1 MANYKLNEQMVAG
14 MSEGDKETILSLYLH
29 RCLTPSLIVK
39 HLYRNDGIPE
49 EIANHRLDAMILDH
63 LIEPVPYGSSEEALF
78 LTQFGVRTVVSL
90 FGDRLKKLY
99 KPGSQNTALPT
110 CFDLK
115 MHPANINHQMH
126 LNQFGL
132 EFEDYARGDAAYT
145 YYDEKFMPPASDFI
159 MPDGMIV
166 LPERIL
172 FLEMDM
178 GTERVK
184 RLAQKWNSYRM
195 FLNSPK
201 AFYEK
206 KPITMFFLLAG
217 VKRLSYRQKSVMR
230 SLMTYLNGRVN
241 GEFEAYIETPE
252 MCHEILQT
260 RYLSAGTEMAGAEKS
275 VLDCLR
281 AKYGFTVTQ
290 PPFLKTL
297 GFPGAY
303 YIKRLNTQ
311 GKIDVI
317 GSRPQEFILDL
328 WLDRRFSLFQNITNI
343 ERNEKVMRERVGRE
357 VPYLLVVSS
366 PIWAKRIPSITKTAI
381 SETIFFT
388 TPDRMS
394 TKSDWCRALFQIDQL
409 KNMNHFK
416 DDSLLETVHELRMA
430 KL

>member
-1 MANYKLNEQMVAG
+1 MANYKLNEQMVTG
-14 MSEGDKETILSLYLH
+14 MSEGDKATILSLYLH
-29 RCLTPSLIVK
+29 RCLTPSLIIK
-39 HLYRNDGIPE
+39 HLYPCDGVPE
-49 EIANHRLDAMILDH
+49 EIANHRLNAMILDH
-63 LIEPVPYGSSEEALF
+63 LIEPIPYGGSEDALF
-78 LTQFGVRTVVSL
+78 LTQIGVRTAVSL
-90 FGDRLKKLY
+90 FGDRLKELY
-99 KPGSQNTALPT
+99 KPGTQNVTLPT
-110 CFDLK
+110 CLDLK

-132 EFEDYARGDAAYT
+132 EFEEYAREEIEYT

-166 LPERIL
+166 LPDRLL

-217 VKRLSYRQKSVMR
+217 IKRLSYRQKSVMC
-230 SLMTYLNGRVN
+230 SLMTYLNGRVD
-241 GEFEAYIETPE
+241 GQFEAYIETPE

-260 RYLSAGTEMAGAEKS
+260 RYLSAGTEMAASEEA
-275 VLDCLR
+275 VLRFLR
-281 AKYGFTVTQ
+281 TKFGFAVTQ
-290 PPFLKTL
+290 PPFLKAL

-303 YIKRLNTQ
+303 NIKRLNLQ
-311 GKIDVI
+311 GKINVVGD
-317 GSRPQEFILDL
+317 RPQEFILDL
-328 WLDRRFSLFQNITNI
+328 WLDRRFSVFQNIANI
-343 ERNEKVMRERVGRE
+343 ERNEKELRKKVGRE
-357 VPYLLVVSS
+357 VPYLLVVDSAL
-366 PIWAKRIPSITKTAI
+366 WAKRITSVTKAAI

-388 TPDRMS
+388 TFDRLV
-394 TKSDWCRALFQIDQL
+394 TKNDWHTALFQIDQL
-409 KNMNHFK
+409 KNLSHFA
-416 DDSLLETVHELRMA
+416 DDSLSETVHELRMA

>member
-1 MANYKLNEQMVAG
+1 M
-14 MSEGDKETILSLYLH
+14 
-29 RCLTPSLIVK
+29 
-39 HLYRNDGIPE
+39 
-49 EIANHRLDAMILDH
+49 
-63 LIEPVPYGSSEEALF
+63 
-78 LTQFGVRTVVSL
+78 VSL

-281 AKYGFTVTQ
+281 AKYGFTLTHKEKSMLLVLVRRNL
-290 PPFLKTL
+290 FWIC
-297 GFPGAY
+297 GW
-303 YIKRLNTQ
+303 
-311 GKIDVI
+311 IDVFLCFRI
-317 GSRPQEFILDL
+317 SPTLNGMRKSC
-328 WLDRRFSLFQNITNI
+328 
-343 ERNEKVMRERVGRE
+343 EKG
-357 VPYLLVVSS
+357 LVV
-366 PIWAKRIPSITKTAI
+366 
-381 SETIFFT
+381 
-388 TPDRMS
+388 
-394 TKSDWCRALFQIDQL
+394 KSHIYW
-409 KNMNHFK
+409 
-416 DDSLLETVHELRMA
+416 
-430 KL
+430 